1 MQDGKV
7 RRRQRLIYSALLI
20 GMIWGGLFSILSAQS
35 SNRAIAHD
43 HASYA
48 QDDVPATIT
57 ALYAQLQAIDAT
69 KTAIAQATPATAT
82 QTATASSTRTRPPT
96 HTPLPPPTPTRT
108 PTPTATATATRVI
121 AVANVLVPT
130 LNMRSGPGTNFPII
144 TRSQAGDIFP
154 IVSQVEDCAW
164 LQVVLENGEQVWI
177 SGSAAFTQMNVAC
190 TQVPVLPATLAA
202 DLSRPTPTPRNAGQL
217 QPSPTSAQ
225 LRNTPTLTPTSTPRQ
240 ETSGPTTVRIDAPVD
255 NVSVAD
261 IATFAWTPDR
271 PLAPGQVFE
280 LAFWQPN
287 ETWNAGRS
295 LTGASDKSTV
305 EIRVGNLGSGTY
317 VWGVILGAFDPN
329 SGAYQRLRFLGGN
342 RTIVV
347 GGGGSNHAD
356 SDDNNPDNPDN
367 PHAGEK

>member
-1 MQDGKV
+1 MQDGKF
-7 RRRQRLIYSALLI
+7 RRRQRLIYGVLLI

-43 HASYA
+43 HASYG

-69 KTAIAQATPATAT
+69 KTAIAQATPVTAT
-82 QTATASSTRTRPPT
+82 QIATASSTQTRPPT

-130 LNMRSGPGTNFPII
+130 LNMRSGPGINFPII
-144 TRSQAGDIFP
+144 TRSQAGNIFP

-190 TQVPVLPATLAA
+190 TQVPALPVTLAA

-225 LRNTPTLTPTSTPRQ
+225 LRNTPTLTPTSAPLQ
-240 ETSGPTTVRIDAPVD
+240 DTSGPTTV
-255 NVSVAD
+255 
-261 IATFAWTPDR
+261 
-271 PLAPGQVFE
+271 
-280 LAFWQPN
+280 
-287 ETWNAGRS
+287 
-295 LTGASDKSTV
+295 
-305 EIRVGNLGSGTY
+305 
-317 VWGVILGAFDPN
+317 
-329 SGAYQRLRFLGGN
+329 
-342 RTIVV
+342 
-347 GGGGSNHAD
+347 
-356 SDDNNPDNPDN
+356 
-367 PHAGEK
+367 